1 VSRETR
7 LRFNH
12 AVKDLPEGKGESRP
26 KKRVERMD
34 PKDERGVLWQSG
46 PHQAPGD

>member
-1 VSRETR
+1 VSRGTR
-7 LRFNH
+7 LRFDH
-12 AVKDLPEGKGESRP
+12 AVKDPPEVKEPRS

-46 PHQAPGD
+46 PHSAPGD